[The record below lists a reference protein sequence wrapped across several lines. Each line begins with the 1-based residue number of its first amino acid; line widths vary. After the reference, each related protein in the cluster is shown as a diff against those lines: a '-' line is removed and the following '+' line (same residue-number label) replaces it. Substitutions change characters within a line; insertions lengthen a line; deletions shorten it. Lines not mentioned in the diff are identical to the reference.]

1 MIDETIGFCV
11 VLNSRGQFGWSL
23 LSAAIQEGIRERER
37 KKKKN
42 TTYKIENSADNL
54 KWKGKKIINPGA
66 RIGQWGGR
74 KQTIIIK
81 IKKNKKRF
89 ILLMISVP

>member
-37 KKKKN
+37 KKKK
-42 TTYKIENSADNL
+42 T
-54 KWKGKKIINPGA
+54 
-66 RIGQWGGR
+66 
-74 KQTIIIK
+74 
-81 IKKNKKRF
+81 
-89 ILLMISVP
+89 LLVK